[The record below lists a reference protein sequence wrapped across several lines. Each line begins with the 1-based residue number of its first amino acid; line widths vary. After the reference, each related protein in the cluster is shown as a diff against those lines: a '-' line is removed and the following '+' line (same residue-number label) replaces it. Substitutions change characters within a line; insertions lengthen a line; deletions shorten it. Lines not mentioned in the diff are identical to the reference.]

1 MVYFR
6 GEMKKGK
13 MCFENLQV
21 MYKFYNSIT

>member
-13 MCFENLQV
+13 MCFEKLQV
-21 MYKFYNSIT
+21 MYKFYKNIT

>member
-1 MVYFR
+1 MDYFR

-21 MYKFYNSIT
+21 MYKFYKIIT